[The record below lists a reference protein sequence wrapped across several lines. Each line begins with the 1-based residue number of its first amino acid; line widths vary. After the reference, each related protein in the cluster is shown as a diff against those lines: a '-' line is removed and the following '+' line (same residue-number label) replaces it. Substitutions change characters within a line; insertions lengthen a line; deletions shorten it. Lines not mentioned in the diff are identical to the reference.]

1 MLEDDVEGLVFPSSR
16 GTVLDSANVM
26 RGVLKPAA
34 RTAGVPW
41 AGFHTFRHTA
51 ATMLF
56 RRGLNAKQVQLW
68 LGHHSAAFTL
78 DTYVHL
84 LPDDMPDADV
94 LDGLTAPAAANGRGP
109 VAKTEDL
116 ASPA

>member
-41 AGFHTFRHTA
+41 AGFHTFRHT
-51 ATMLF
+51 
-56 RRGLNAKQVQLW
+56 RPPRCS
-68 LGHHSAAFTL
+68 SAA
-78 DTYVHL
+78 
-84 LPDDMPDADV
+84 A
-94 LDGLTAPAAANGRGP
+94 
-109 VAKTEDL
+109 
-116 ASPA
+116 